1 MNNKYGPQTY
11 RMEMM
16 LDRIKTL
23 TPDEIARLCAA
34 RNEIS
39 PADWLASWITA
50 RDAAQD
56 AARGLSEMA
65 NFTAQ
70 DTVIAAWLAERDREA
85 GMPAGYTSAL
95 LAEED
100 REAGMHEGY
109 HAAHYVAMNA
119 AWDVAWDGPAWG
131 AAWDAAANAWHAS
144 WDAWDA
150 AGNAG
155 LPAGWPVDWLEAQR
169 TAQDTVRSAMSA
181 VYAKHLIG
189 QHGFTREH
197 YNIQTK
203 PWRDVIGEFG

>member
-1 MNNKYGPQTY
+1 MTNRYGPQTY
-11 RMEMM
+11 RIEMM

-23 TPDEIARLCAA
+23 TPDEIASLCAA
-34 RNEIS
+34 WVGIS

-50 RDAAQD
+50 HDAAQD
-56 AARGLSEMA
+56 ADRGLAEMA

-70 DTVIAAWLAERDREA
+70 DAVIAAW
-85 GMPAGYTSAL
+85 

-109 HAAHYVAMNA
+109 HAADYAAMNA
-119 AWDVAWDGPAWG
+119 DWDAAWYGPAW
-131 AAWDAAANAWHAS
+131 DA
-144 WDAWDA
+144 AWDA
-150 AGNAG
+150 AGNVWNAAWDAWNAAGNSG
-155 LPAGWPVDWLEAQR
+155 LPAGWPVDWLEAQN
-169 TAQDTVRSAMSA
+169 TAHDTVRSAMTA

-203 PWRDVIGEFG
+203 PWRQVIGEFE